1 MIWLF
6 LFVFVVIAFFCV
18 KLYIARKRHQE
29 WLRYL
34 NQKYN
39 NDQYIVNGILNNE
52 YWQNQTAEQLM
63 DSIGCPDD
71 VDKQVM
77 KTKTK
82 EVWKYGKI
90 QRGQYSLRIN
100 IENNIVVGWDKKN
113 E

>member
-6 LFVFVVIAFFCV
+6 LFVVMAFFAA
-18 KLYIARKRHQE
+18 KYYLARKRYQE
-29 WLRYL
+29 WVRYL

-39 NDQYIVNGILNNE
+39 NDQYIVKGILNNE
-52 YWQNQTAEQLM
+52 YWENQTTEQLL
-63 DSIGCPDD
+63 DSIGTPDD
-71 VDKQVM
+71 TDKQVM

-100 IENNIVVGWDKKN
+100 IENNTVVGWDKKSQ
-113 E
+113 